1 MEEDRL
7 ANLRRVREVNWAE
20 IEALETK
27 LLREM
32 TVEESLR
39 QFLRIQATLEHQYRA
54 TESLFRPERE
64 AHLIELQNRLA
75 LIEKARPKSVDTL
88 VESVRQIQNRLE
100 TAGIPSVLIGG
111 LAAAVWGT
119 PRGTQDVD
127 LKIMLKRDE
136 ARRLMDILGN
146 DFVPFQIDPLAA
158 LRGSGIVFVRDQL
171 ETRIDLA
178 LADTAF
184 DESAIIRGRM
194 VDLMPEM
201 PVRVCSPEDLIVYKL
216 LAPRGRDYDDI
227 VGIIQRQ
234 QDALDDAY
242 VIRWLKEFESAL
254 DDSTLVRDYQ
264 RMRQNKSWRLK

>member
-1 MEEDRL
+1 MDEDRL
-7 ANLRRVREVNWAE
+7 ANLRRIREVNWDE

-32 TVEESLR
+32 TVEEGLR
-39 QFLRIQATLEHQYRA
+39 QFLRIQATLEPQYQA
-54 TESLFRPERE
+54 TEPLFRPERE

-75 LIEKARPKSVDTL
+75 MIEKARPKSVDTL
-88 VESVRQIQNRLE
+88 VESVRQIQTRLD
-100 TAGIPSVLIGG
+100 AASIPSVLIGG
-111 LAAAVWGT
+111 LAVAVWGA

-136 ARRLMDILGN
+136 AQRLLDLLK
-146 DFVPFQIDPLAA
+146 DEFVPFQRDPLMA
-158 LRGSGIVFVRDQL
+158 LKINGIVFVRDKL
-171 ETRIDLA
+171 ETRVDLA

-184 DESAIIRGRM
+184 DESAIVRGRM
-194 VDLMPEM
+194 VDLTPNA
-201 PVRVCSPEDLIVYKL
+201 PARVCSPEDLIVYKL

-234 QDALDDAY
+234 QDVLDDAY
-242 VIRWLKEFESAL
+242 VNRWLREFERAL

-264 RMRQNKSWRLK
+264 RMRQNRSWRLK